1 MTHLM
6 KDTDDA
12 ISVIDLIMSHTMTGT
27 NDVKET

>member
-12 ISVIDLIMSHTMTGT
+12 ISIINLIISHAMTGT
-27 NDVKET
+27 DVVKET